1 MCFIPNLKAFCP
13 HPGSNLNKEPAH
25 RKSLASSERIFAE
38 NSEVSSAPVTEN
50 LEKFINLFQTPTQF
64 QSTNPESS
72 IVINESRI
80 SQLQTFKHSNF
91 QHESALYAVSKVG
104 MPTSANATQTPPPK
118 QSMNQE
124 SSIVT
129 HKSRISQIQNR
140 EHSRIYHES
149 ALYAVSK
156 KCLSTLESA
165 TQTQE
170 SSSKTA
176 ESAQESMI
184 TNPASNLIQ
193 ILIQSNAN
201 DSILHENEK
210 LNIQS
215 SSPTL
220 HSKNFIY
227 SNLIESSY
235 NSSICAIQS
244 NIKSNNKNATSHSK
258 TFKKSSNIV
267 DNSVCNS
274 TSLVHNILDCISFVR
289 FEFSSSSISIKSSQ
303 NVA

>member
-13 HPGSNLNKEPAH
+13 HPGSNLTKEPAH

-80 SQLQTFKHSNF
+80 SQLQTFKHSKF

-149 ALYAVSK
+149 ALYAVS
-156 KCLSTLESA
+156 TLESA

-176 ESAQESMI
+176 EFAQESMI

-235 NSSICAIQS
+235 NSSICAIQF

-258 TFKKSSNIV
+258 TFKKSSNTV

-274 TSLVHNILDCISFVR
+274 TSLVHNILDRISFVR
-289 FEFSSSSISIKSSQ
+289 FEFSSSSISIKSSK